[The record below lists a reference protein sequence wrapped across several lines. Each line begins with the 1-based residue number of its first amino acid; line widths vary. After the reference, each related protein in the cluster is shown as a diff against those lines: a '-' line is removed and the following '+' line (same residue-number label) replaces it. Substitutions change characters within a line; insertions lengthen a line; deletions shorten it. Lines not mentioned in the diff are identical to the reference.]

1 MHKGEEDLSE
11 DWVDIFLEFGVL
23 KGEEDFSDDWEEVG
37 ETILDLLSLA
47 LANLEIQSHYILIKS
62 YEF

>member
-1 MHKGEEDLSE
+1 MHKGEDLSE